1 MNFKKTIIISVG
13 LIFISFS
20 FVAKCSQ
27 LKNLNNYTVM
37 LCGKVSN
44 NILDDIGGY
53 KERDKKSEMVD
64 LLILISNDEPNGV
77 SETKVI
83 SNGKIYF
90 KGESTMNL
98 DASFIMTINGGVHT
112 DTVTYISKKNKIIGG
127 YFYNNESKTDKLKE
141 VYISNTGTVYHINI
155 ESVSNDKCLDKFK

>member
-27 LKNLNNYTVM
+27 LKNLNNYSVM

-53 KERDKKSEMVD
+53 KERDKKSKK
-64 LLILISNDEPNGV
+64 L
-77 SETKVI
+77 KF
-83 SNGKIYF
+83 KIKMQMLQQIPQKF
-90 KGESTMNL
+90 KSTLNT
-98 DASFIMTINGGVHT
+98 TINNFLSL
-112 DTVTYISKKNKIIGG
+112 I
-127 YFYNNESKTDKLKE
+127 
-141 VYISNTGTVYHINI
+141 
-155 ESVSNDKCLDKFK
+155 